1 MAYDFG
7 RLSEEER
14 QKLAELMAKAEIVE
28 DPPVDDPPEDD
39 PPDVAVGPRLRPR
52 EELQRDFAE
61 GVRAKGA
68 RFIARISSPKKDPI
82 KEGAS
87 DRAEE
92 RYASRMS
99 EVLEQR
105 RRQRKLGK
113 MTFVDWANEVAKLR
127 PEDWVGPT
135 TRKADKWG
143 KRWEEL
149 EAIRLY
155 AVQKLDAMPVDT
167 AEARK
172 AKMSANLDCM
182 RILGAFSKGVIDA
195 ATARSQIDAA
205 TR

>member
-7 RLSEEER
+7 SLSEEER
-14 QKLAELMAKAEIVE
+14 QKLAELMAKAEIME

-39 PPDVAVGPRLRPR
+39 P
-52 EELQRDFAE
+52 
-61 GVRAKGA
+61 
-68 RFIARISSPKKDPI
+68 
-82 KEGAS
+82 
-87 DRAEE
+87 
-92 RYASRMS
+92 S